1 MNIKLRRR
9 FIIASWVALFFG
21 VFISCTPAAEEPISL
36 ASFTEN
42 YVEVSIVLE
51 QNASGNYILSAI
63 FTPPEGY
70 HLYSKDI
77 PITGIDGLG
86 RPTLL
91 ELTSNST
98 TKATGT
104 LIEDVKAE
112 VPDFG
117 PKELLVYPV
126 GAVTLSLPVKLPAGD
141 DWIEDELQ
149 VTFMA
154 CSASQCKP
162 PVVAKRLLVPIPG
175 AGFLD
180 QVLNEGRIIK

>member
-1 MNIKLRRR
+1 MKLHRR
-9 FIIASWVALFFG
+9 FIVASWVALILG
-21 VFISCTPAAEEPISL
+21 GLVSCAPAQSEAVL
-36 ASFTEN
+36 VASFSES
-42 YVEVSIVLE
+42 YVDVSIHVERDMEGKYFL
-51 QNASGNYILSAI
+51 AAR

-77 PITGIDGLG
+77 PVTGIDGLG

-91 ELTSNST
+91 ELTSNSI
-98 TKATGT
+98 TKSTGT

-117 PKELLVYPV
+117 PRELLVYPS
-126 GAVTLSLPVKLPAGD
+126 GAVTLRLPVELPLGD

-149 VTFMA
+149 FTFMA

-175 AGFLD
+175 TGFID
-180 QVLNEGRIIK
+180 QVLNEGRNIK

>member
-1 MNIKLRRR
+1 MCRSMWSVIWRENISYLLP
-9 FIIASWVALFFG
+9 S
-21 VFISCTPAAEEPISL
+21 P
-36 ASFTEN
+36 
-42 YVEVSIVLE
+42 
-51 QNASGNYILSAI
+51 
-63 FTPPEGY
+63 PPEGY

-77 PITGIDGLG
+77 PITGIEGLG

-98 TKATGT
+98 TKATGA
-104 LIEDVKAE
+104 LIEGVKAE

-117 PKELLVYPV
+117 PRELLVYPA
-126 GAVTLSLPVKLPAGD
+126 GAVTLSLPVELPPGE

-149 VTFMA
+149 VTFIA

-162 PVVAKRLLVPIPG
+162 PVVAKRLLAPIPG

-180 QVLNEGRIIK
+180 QVFNEGRNLK